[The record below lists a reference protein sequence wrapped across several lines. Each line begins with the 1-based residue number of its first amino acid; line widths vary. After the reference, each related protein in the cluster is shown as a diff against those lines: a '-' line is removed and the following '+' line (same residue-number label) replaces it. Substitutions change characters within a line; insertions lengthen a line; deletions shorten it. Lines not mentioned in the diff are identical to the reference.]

1 MATDTGESAEVS
13 RSSSLRARQRNGGA
27 GPARG
32 ELGNAKS
39 RGTADRSALR
49 CSSVSSACACSDM
62 QAVRD
67 RSQLASSLRKQTRE
81 IKRCV
86 CHTQRMRSRGPAGP
100 AV

>member
-39 RGTADRSALR
+39 RGTACAALQ
-49 CSSVSSACACSDM
+49 A
-62 QAVRD
+62 AVRD

-86 CHTQRMRSRGPAGP
+86 CHTQRVRSRGPAGP

>member
-1 MATDTGESAEVS
+1 VATDTSESAEVS

-39 RGTADRSALR
+39 RGTAVR
-49 CSSVSSACACSDM
+49 CAR

-86 CHTQRMRSRGPAGP
+86 CHTQRVRSRGPAGP

>member
-1 MATDTGESAEVS
+1 VATDTGESAEVS

-49 CSSVSSACACSDM
+49 CNCAC
-62 QAVRD
+62 R
-67 RSQLASSLRKQTRE
+67 LYYT
-81 IKRCV
+81 
-86 CHTQRMRSRGPAGP
+86 
-100 AV
+100 